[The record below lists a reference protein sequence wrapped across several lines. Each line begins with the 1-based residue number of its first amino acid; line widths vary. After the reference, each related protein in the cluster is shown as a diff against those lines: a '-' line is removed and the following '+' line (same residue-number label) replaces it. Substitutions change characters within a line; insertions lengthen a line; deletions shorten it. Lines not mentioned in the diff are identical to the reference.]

1 MERKSLISAAELER
15 TLSGVIE
22 AHEHENEMEASKGD
36 AAGQIKDEGG
46 DMLGESYALLDR
58 DESWEDAG
66 LQIRRRR
73 PVAVS
78 AGGT

>member
-1 MERKSLISAAELER
+1 MSTFKKI
-15 TLSGVIE
+15 G
-22 AHEHENEMEASKGD
+22 
-36 AAGQIKDEGG
+36 EGG
-46 DMLGESYALLDR
+46 LLLSNGSDDEDGEGERDVFGGESYALLDR

-66 LQIRRRR
+66 VQIRRRR